1 MKQTIFPSVMAK
13 NEEELMV
20 LLKKLKGVA
29 KTLHLDVADGK
40 FVHSNSLDF
49 YLNLP
54 KTFTYIAHLMM
65 EQPQPWIEK
74 YGKQMKLCIP
84 HLSAIRNLS
93 SHIAWMKRMN
103 LPMALALTPDE
114 TIDKITPY
122 LQEMEYI
129 LILTVHP
136 GFYGSP
142 YVKSELQKI
151 PALKAINPK
160 LKVIV
165 DGGMNP
171 QTIKGAKKAGAD
183 YFVSGSYVTL
193 SNEPKK
199 AMQRLK
205 KAIGG

>member
-49 YLNLP
+49 YLTLP
-54 KTFTYIAHLMM
+54 KTFTYTAHLMM

-93 SHIAWMKRMN
+93 GHIAWMKRMN

-199 AMQRLK
+199 AMQMLK
-205 KAIGG
+205 KVIGG